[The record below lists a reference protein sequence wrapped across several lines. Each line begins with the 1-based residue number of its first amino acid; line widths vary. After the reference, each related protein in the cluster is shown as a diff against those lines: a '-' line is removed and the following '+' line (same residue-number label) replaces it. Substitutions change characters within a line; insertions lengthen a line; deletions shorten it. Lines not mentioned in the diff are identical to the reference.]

1 LNKVQKIGAADAESY
16 KIWAMNA
23 LFAACA
29 WNGTPVD
36 GTDIIRSFVAKAR
49 TFHIPLDVQTEEEI
63 ARMQEQPF
71 NMMRQCAHRGSDR
84 NDC

>member
-1 LNKVQKIGAADAESY
+1 VQKIGAADAESY

-63 ARMQEQPF
+63 ARMQEQGEATIQHDETMCPSWF
-71 NMMRQCAHRGSDR
+71 RQK
-84 NDC
+84 